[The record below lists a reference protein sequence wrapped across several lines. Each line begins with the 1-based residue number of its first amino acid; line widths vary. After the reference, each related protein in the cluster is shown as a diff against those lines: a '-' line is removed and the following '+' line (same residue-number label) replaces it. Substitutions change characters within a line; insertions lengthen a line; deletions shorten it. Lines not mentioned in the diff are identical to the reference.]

1 MFQIKNR
8 NIKSLFGNNYIKS
21 CNLEIF
27 SKIVIK
33 FLSELSK
40 GIFED
45 KNFKEYPDIISYA
58 FWIRENNLISL
69 KKGYETSN
77 KSYIGRGIAFHVVP
91 SNVPTNFIYSLTY
104 GLLSGNANLIKL
116 PEKNFIQ
123 INLIVNLIK
132 KILKKKNFK
141 ILNKTIMFIKY
152 DKKNVNLTS
161 LISLNSD
168 VRVVWGGDKTVM
180 ELKNIPT
187 KPNSIDINFP
197 DKYSFCIIDTDNL
210 KINFKKLVKNFYND
224 TYLYDQNAC
233 SSPHLVLWYG
243 KQTKKFKNFFWNE
256 LSVLV
261 KQKYDLPSIH
271 LMEKLEKKMI
281 DQSINLQNIK
291 IYDVNKNIM
300 IANFKNLI
308 KNIDSY
314 RGKWGYFYEHDIKNL
329 KDIKKICN
337 SKFQTLTYFL
347 NKNSILENFLKE
359 NNFVGVNRIVPIGKA
374 LEMSLNW
381 DGNDLIRIM
390 SKKIEKDL
398 NVNIK

>member
-1 MFQIKNR
+1 MLRIKDR
-8 NIKSLFGNNYIKS
+8 NIKSLFGDDYIKS
-21 CNLEIF
+21 SNLEIF
-27 SKIVIK
+27 NSIVIK
-33 FLSELSK
+33 FLSSLSK
-40 GIFED
+40 EIFED
-45 KNFKEYPDIISYA
+45 KRFKEYPDIISYA
-58 FWIRENNLISL
+58 FWIRENNLIRL

-104 GLLSGNANLIKL
+104 GLLSGNANLVKL

-123 INLIVNLIK
+123 INLIINMIK
-132 KILKKKNFK
+132 KILKKKKFK
-141 ILNKTIMFIKY
+141 ILNKSIMFIKY
-152 DKKNVNLTS
+152 DKKNINITS

-168 VRVVWGGDKTVM
+168 VRVIWGGDKTVM
-180 ELKNIPT
+180 ELKKIPT

-197 DKYSFCIIDTDNL
+197 DKYSFCIIDTNNL
-210 KINFKKLVKNFYND
+210 KINFKKLVNNFYND

-243 KQTKKFKNFFWNE
+243 KQTKKFKKIFWNE
-256 LSVLV
+256 LSILV
-261 KQKYDLPSIH
+261 KKKYDLPSIH

-281 DQSINLQNIK
+281 DQSINFKNIK
-291 IYDVNKNIM
+291 IYDVNENIM
-300 IANFKNLI
+300 IANFKNLF
-308 KNIDSY
+308 KNIDRC

-329 KDIKKICN
+329 NVIKKICN

-347 NKNSILENFLKE
+347 NDNSVLENFLKR
-359 NNFVGVNRIVPIGKA
+359 NNFVGVNRVVPIGQA

-390 SKKIEKDL
+390 SRKIERNL
-398 NVNIK
+398 NVIIK